1 MIFTK
6 IFKLKIEI
14 KNNNNLII
22 YKPIC
27 ISAKNVKICT
37 ILK

>member
-1 MIFTK
+1 MIYIK
-6 IFKLKIEI
+6 IFKIKIEI
-14 KNNNNLII
+14 KNNNNFNI

-27 ISAKNVKICT
+27 ISAKNVKTCI